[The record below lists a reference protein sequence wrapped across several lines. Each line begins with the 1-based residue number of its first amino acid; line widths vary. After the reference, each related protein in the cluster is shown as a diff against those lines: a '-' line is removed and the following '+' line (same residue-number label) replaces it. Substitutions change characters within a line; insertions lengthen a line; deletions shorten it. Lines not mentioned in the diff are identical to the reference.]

1 MKVTQLEVLEAE
13 RRNSDR
19 NILNRRYP
27 QLSPLQ
33 VDSVL
38 DLYNE
43 NFAWVEYKDD
53 VVTMAPMKGV
63 QCLDIC
69 KLGTK
74 KPTKLEKF
82 K

>member
-1 MKVTQLEVLEAE
+1 VELNTE

-43 NFAWVEYKDD
+43 NFTWVEYKDD
-53 VVTMAPMKGV
+53 VVTMAPMKGG

-69 KLGTK
+69 TLGTK